1 MDKYYSYENFD
12 IDVNGSMFPL
22 IIWGLYIGI
31 VCGALGSILFRVNS
45 SKIIKAL
52 LAQSATDE
60 STAKTLAELGLREKF
75 LFRYYLKDDSVLRRS
90 VLVCGDSHKS
100 LSVGKFRRFWYEK
113 FLRTSIP
120 EKIDFSSA
128 KFYIPEENR
137 IAAELRFQAED
148 HPVRNFIFAA
158 VGLFAVAIF
167 ATYAVPELL
176 LMLDNFIG
184 TVKPE
189 SKYW

>member
-31 VCGALGSILFRVNS
+31 VCGALGSILFRVYS
-45 SKIIKAL
+45 GKIVKAL
-52 LAQSATDE
+52 LSQAASDE
-60 STAKTLAELGLREKF
+60 NTAKTLAELKLDNNF
-75 LFRYYLKDDSVLRRS
+75 LIRYYLKDDSVLRRS
-90 VLVCGDSHKS
+90 VLVCGDSHKP
-100 LSVGKFRRFWYEK
+100 VNTGKFRRFWYEK

-137 IAAELRFQAED
+137 IVAELRFQAED

-158 VGLFAVAIF
+158 AGLFAVAVF
-167 ATYAVPELL
+167 AAYAVPELL

>member
-12 IDVNGSMFPL
+12 IDVNGSMLPL

-31 VCGALGSILFRVNS
+31 VCGALGSILFRVYS
-45 SKIIKAL
+45 SKIVKAL
-52 LAQSATDE
+52 ISQSACDE
-60 STAKTLAELGLREKF
+60 SSAKTLAELGLRDNF

-90 VLVCGDSHKS
+90 VLACDGAKKPVNA
-100 LSVGKFRRFWYEK
+100 GKFRTFWYVK

-120 EKIDFSSA
+120 EKTDYSLA

-137 IAAELRFQAED
+137 IAAELRFQSED
-148 HPVRNFIFAA
+148 HPIRNFIFSAA
-158 VGLFAVAIF
+158 GLFAVAVF

-176 LMLDNFIG
+176 LMLDNFVT